1 MFHEKFT
8 VSQDCSNLEDK
19 KLYEVKGNLFNPNKI
34 NQQNHWNS
42 RLSQRLHT
50 YYNSYNQNSFLKKST
65 K

>member
-1 MFHEKFT
+1 MFHETFS